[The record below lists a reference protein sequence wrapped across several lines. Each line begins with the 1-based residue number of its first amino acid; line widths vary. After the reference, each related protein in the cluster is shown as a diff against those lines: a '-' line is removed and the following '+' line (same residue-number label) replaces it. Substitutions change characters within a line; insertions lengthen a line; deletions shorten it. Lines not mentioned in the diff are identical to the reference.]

1 MTPEDPLLG
10 YNLDENIDTPEFDQN
25 TIKNIYGREKIT
37 VENSLN
43 IREAQRV
50 KFGNNF
56 KDRGYV
62 EVSPVLTSSG
72 IDPTVRFIGSHIS
85 VFKPYL
91 TDESTPDDGVF
102 MVQDCIRTRNAD
114 RLYDDSYNPKWG
126 SFFTSY
132 GCLVPASSLDKLC
145 ADTYDFFTKTLDINP
160 DLMLIRAN
168 SQDKDLMAS
177 LKESWGK
184 VGFEVDSQREGY
196 YRHKIGIDHIGGRN
210 INIALRD
217 PEANEYADVG
227 NIIILETGEHKIAG
241 ELALGESTILK
252 QLYGL
257 NHVLDCHPIE
267 SLTQTTN
274 MYSNKMADAI
284 IISTTLLNE
293 GLKPGSSEN
302 KGRILRTYMRSL
314 SYFRSHLGINL
325 EELETMIA
333 KFSKREFGE
342 SSNASQP
349 IINYLAQFE
358 SDLLERVAITQ
369 EEKLIKE
376 VLNERK

>member
-1 MTPEDPLLG
+1 MSLEVPLLG
-10 YNLDENIDTPEFDQN
+10 NNLDESINPAEFGQN
-25 TIKNIYGREKIT
+25 TIKNIYGREKLT
-37 VENSLN
+37 LENSIN
-43 IREAQRV
+43 IRENQRT
-50 KFGNNF
+50 KFSKSF
-56 KDRGYV
+56 KERGYA
-62 EVSPVLTSSG
+62 EIPPVLISSG

-91 TDESTPDDGVF
+91 TNESTPDSGVF
-102 MVQDCIRTRNAD
+102 MIQDCIRTRNAD
-114 RLYDDSYNPKWG
+114 RLYDISYNPKWG

-145 ADTYDFFTKTLDINP
+145 SDTYNFFTKTLDIDP

-177 LKESWGK
+177 TKASWVK

-196 YRHKIGIDHIGGRN
+196 YRHKIGIDYIRGRN

-227 NIIILETGEHKIAG
+227 NIIVLETGEHQIAA
-241 ELALGESTILK
+241 ELALGETTIIK

-267 SLTQTTN
+267 NLTETTN

-325 EELETMIA
+325 EELGNMIA

-342 SSNASQP
+342 SNNASQL

-358 SDLLERVAITQ
+358 SDLLGRIAITQ
-369 EEKLIKE
+369 EEKLLKE